1 MSFFPSDRDPQT
13 LMQFTPTLTKS
24 DGDSAALAHPNN
36 SFFRFG
42 PVADTPHYSFFSP
55 RNPEDLMGYPQPAL
69 SASFP
74 ADVPFV
80 PDSFSA
86 SILPN
91 IAAQRSQDMP
101 ANLSAAMPTA
111 MSAGM
116 PNGMPNGMPTA
127 MPTAMPAGLSTGVPS
142 NMTAG
147 IPTSAAPS
155 LSDLPAMSV
164 ASKAPKG
171 TIKDAAP
178 RIKRK
183 PGRPKGSH
191 NKNPGTRAKAT
202 RSRGKTIID
211 ANGNVVKRRPGR
223 PRKDEQLAL
232 ATAAL
237 ASAPTQGPDVAAL
250 PLDNLGLPPPAVKPV
265 SMMAPTPLDIPAG
278 NGESEALPPLG
289 VAEFVAG
296 NFPAE
301 PAVSETPALS
311 MDGEAKEKPAK
322 SGKTA
327 RSKAAA
333 KPAKT
338 GKVTAKAAPKTKA
351 DAAASQQDS
360 GELVSATTRRDA

>member
-1 MSFFPSDRDPQT
+1 
-13 LMQFTPTLTKS
+13 
-24 DGDSAALAHPNN
+24 
-36 SFFRFG
+36 
-42 PVADTPHYSFFSP
+42 
-55 RNPEDLMGYPQPAL
+55 
-69 SASFP
+69 
-74 ADVPFV
+74 
-80 PDSFSA
+80 
-86 SILPN
+86 
-91 IAAQRSQDMP
+91 
-101 ANLSAAMPTA
+101 
-111 MSAGM
+111 
-116 PNGMPNGMPTA
+116 
-127 MPTAMPAGLSTGVPS
+127 MPAGLSTGVPS

-147 IPTSAAPS
+147 IPAGIPTSAAPS
-155 LSDLPAMSV
+155 LSDLPALPAVSV

-289 VAEFVAG
+289 VAEFAAG
-296 NFPAE
+296 NLPAE

-338 GKVTAKAAPKTKA
+338 GKVTAKAAPKAKA

-360 GELVSATTRRDA
+360 GELVRATTWREA

>member
-1 MSFFPSDRDPQT
+1 
-13 LMQFTPTLTKS
+13 
-24 DGDSAALAHPNN
+24 
-36 SFFRFG
+36 
-42 PVADTPHYSFFSP
+42 
-55 RNPEDLMGYPQPAL
+55 
-69 SASFP
+69 
-74 ADVPFV
+74 
-80 PDSFSA
+80 
-86 SILPN
+86 
-91 IAAQRSQDMP
+91 
-101 ANLSAAMPTA
+101 
-111 MSAGM
+111 
-116 PNGMPNGMPTA
+116 
-127 MPTAMPAGLSTGVPS
+127 MPAGLSTGVPS

-155 LSDLPAMSV
+155 LSDLPALPAVSV

-289 VAEFVAG
+289 VAEFAAG
-296 NFPAE
+296 NLPAE

-311 MDGEAKEKPAK
+311 MDGETKEKPAK

-360 GELVSATTRRDA
+360 GELVSATTWRDA

>member
-1 MSFFPSDRDPQT
+1 
-13 LMQFTPTLTKS
+13 
-24 DGDSAALAHPNN
+24 
-36 SFFRFG
+36 
-42 PVADTPHYSFFSP
+42 
-55 RNPEDLMGYPQPAL
+55 
-69 SASFP
+69 
-74 ADVPFV
+74 
-80 PDSFSA
+80 
-86 SILPN
+86 
-91 IAAQRSQDMP
+91 MP
-101 ANLSAAMPTA
+101 A
-111 MSAGM
+111 G
-116 PNGMPNGMPTA
+116 
-127 MPTAMPAGLSTGVPS
+127 MPAGLSTGVPS

-147 IPTSAAPS
+147 IPAGIPTSAAPS
-155 LSDLPAMSV
+155 LSDLPAVSV

-191 NKNPGTRAKAT
+191 NKNPGTRAKAP

-211 ANGNVVKRRPGR
+211 TNGNVVKRRPGR

-289 VAEFVAG
+289 VAEFAAG
-296 NFPAE
+296 NLPAQ

-311 MDGEAKEKPAK
+311 MDGETKEKPAK

-360 GELVSATTRRDA
+360 GELVSATTWRDA